1 MNREE
6 IVNIANDVKN
16 RMGSDV
22 RNQLNNLI
30 RKRGTSVEELSATF
44 NINGD
49 DIRRIL
55 GGNFNVSLDTFVK
68 VMVATGNV
76 VEVKPLMPRG
86 NGRMPLPHMD
96 EGVRRDHRMGGGRC
110 GGRPMPFPFPPMNE
124 SRSPWGD
131 VVAPVEEPTFES
143 NAMVETPS
151 MELHSKSREELVDI
165 VCDLGLENEID
176 LRRATRSALINFLT
190 ANASR
195 NAENVQRTSYD
206 NTVNCDGP
214 CNSERTAAQNRVIS
228 NDKEYEFAKVM
239 DKIANMMSAN
249 PQLMEKMTK
258 LFGD

>member
-1 MNREE
+1 MRMNREE

-68 VMVATGNV
+68 IMVATGNV

-86 NGRMPLPHMD
+86 HGRMPLPRMD
-96 EGVRRDHRMGGGRC
+96 GNVRRDHSMG

-124 SRSPWGD
+124 SHSPWED
-131 VVAPVEEPTFES
+131 EPTFES
-143 NAMVETPS
+143 DAIVETPS
-151 MELHSKSREELVDI
+151 MEFHSKSREELVDI

-176 LRRATRSALINFLT
+176 LRRATRSALINFLA
-190 ANASR
+190 ANTSR

-214 CNSERTAAQNRVIS
+214 CNSEITAAQNRVVS

>member
-1 MNREE
+1 MRMNREE

-96 EGVRRDHRMGGGRC
+96 EGARRDHRMGGGRC

-124 SRSPWGD
+124 SRSPWED
-131 VVAPVEEPTFES
+131 EPTSE
-143 NAMVETPS
+143 NDAMAETPS
-151 MELHSKSREELVDI
+151 MEFHSKSREELVDI

-190 ANASR
+190 ANASH
-195 NAENVQRTSYD
+195 NAETVERSACNDNVS
-206 NTVNCDGP
+206 CGP
-214 CNSERTAAQNRVIS
+214 YCSNERIAERDRVVS

-258 LFGD
+258 LFGE